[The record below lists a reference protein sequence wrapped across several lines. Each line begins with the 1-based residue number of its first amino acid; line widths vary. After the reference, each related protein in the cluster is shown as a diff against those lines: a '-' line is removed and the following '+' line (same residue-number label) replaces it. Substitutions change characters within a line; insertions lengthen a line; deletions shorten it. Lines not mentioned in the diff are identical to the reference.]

1 MKEKNYSFLD
11 RRQHLFMSIDNL
23 KKIHNDGHTLGLH
36 SDTHP
41 TGIHNFSYDRQLK
54 EYTKNYEFISSI
66 TKEKIHAVAHPCGH
80 YNSSTLKI
88 LKKLGV
94 EIGFISSKEPSNIK
108 SSLLIPRVNYA
119 DIISD
124 IKAKL

>member
-1 MKEKNYSFLD
+1 
-11 RRQHLFMSIDNL
+11 MSIDNL

-94 EIGFISSKEPSNIK
+94 EIDFISSKEPSNIK